1 MKVYVV
7 RHGESENNL
16 SGCWTGWMDVRLT
29 EKGVADAQ
37 KAGKVL
43 EGIRFD
49 KVFSSDLIRAQKTAE
64 AAIPGCRYESTPLLR
79 EVNVG
84 NIAGKPL
91 NILTDEQR
99 ATIGKVGYVELEGES
114 KVEFRERVG
123 QFLKVLEGLDCENV
137 AVFSHRGWLL
147 TMLDLVMG
155 MDVPRK
161 HIFCGNCAVMV
172 YEFDGKNWRLYDL
185 INVT

>member
-7 RHGESENNL
+7 RHGQSETNL
-16 SGCWTGWMDVRLT
+16 SGHWTGWLDVALT
-29 EKGVADAQ
+29 DQGRADAK

-43 EGIRFD
+43 EGIAFD
-49 KVFSSDLIRAQKTAE
+49 KVFSSDLIRAKETAE
-64 AAIPGCRYESTPLLR
+64 TALPGCSYETSPLLR

-91 NILTDEQR
+91 NILTDAQR
-99 ATIGKVGYVELEGES
+99 ATIAKIGYAELEGES
-114 KVEFRERVG
+114 KEEFQARIGR
-123 QFLKVLEGLDCENV
+123 FIKVLEGLDCENV

-147 TMLDLVMG
+147 GMLDQILEIS
-155 MDVPRK
+155 VPRK
-161 HIFCGNCAVMV
+161 HIFCGNCAVLV
-172 YEFDGKNWRLYDL
+172 YEFDGKNWRLYNW

>member
-7 RHGESENNL
+7 RHGQSETNL
-16 SGCWTGWMDVRLT
+16 SGRWTGWLDVELT
-29 EKGVADAQ
+29 DQGRAEAK

-43 EGIRFD
+43 EGIAFD
-49 KVFSSDLIRAQKTAE
+49 KVFSSDLVRAKETAE
-64 AAIPGCRYESTPLLR
+64 TALPGCSYETSPLLR

-91 NILTDEQR
+91 SVLTDEQR
-99 ATIGKVGYVELEGES
+99 AAIAKVGYVELEGES
-114 KVEFRERVG
+114 KEEFRARIG
-123 QFLKVLEGLDCENV
+123 RFIKQLEGLDCENV

-147 TMLDLVMG
+147 GMLDLILG

-161 HIFCGNCAVMV
+161 RIYCGNCAVLV
-172 YEFDGKNWRLYDL
+172 YEFDGANWRLHSW
-185 INVT
+185 INVS